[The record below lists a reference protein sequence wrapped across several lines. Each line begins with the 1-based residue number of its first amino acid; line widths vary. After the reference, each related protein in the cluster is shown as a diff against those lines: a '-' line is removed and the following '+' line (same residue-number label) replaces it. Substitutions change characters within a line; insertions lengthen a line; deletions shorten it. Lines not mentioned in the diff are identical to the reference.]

1 MPASAQ
7 GKGGPS
13 FRATVDVYFHIV
25 TDGSL
30 GAVTDADVQ
39 RQIQVVNM
47 GFGGFEGGTD
57 TGFRFRLAG
66 IDRTDNAAWFYA
78 GPGSPDERAMK
89 KALHKGDASDANIYS
104 TTAGAFLGW
113 SYFPSEYKTHP
124 YIDGVVIDWASMYKT
139 STVYEG
145 RYDLGK
151 TATHELGHWVGL
163 YHTFQGG
170 CNNFGDYVEDTPAE
184 LTPTSGCPR
193 ARTRARSRGSTRS
206 TTTWTTRTTPVTT
219 SSRRV
224 RRRARR
230 ISGCSSARTAAT
242 PQVTETQP
250 RSGGRATAP
259 ARPGARLSTPRARS
273 SGDRA
278 RASGAR
284 GRRFD
289 SYRAHERLRRRERA
303 AQPCRTPPEDSMPAV
318 DGAVPAILRS
328 LPWHG

>member
-1 MPASAQ
+1 MRRLVLLCAAMPLALLALTVSPAAARTSAGVPISAYCGLATPDFTALSQLTTTSTFARGGVVREPSSSDTPDEVPASAQ

-57 TGFRFRLAG
+57 TGLRFRLAG

-89 KALHKGDASDANIYS
+89 KALHKGDAGDANIYS

-184 LTPTSGCPR
+184 LTPTSGCP
-193 ARTRARSRGSTRS
+193 AGKDTCSEPGLDPIHNYMDYSYDS
-206 TTTWTTRTTPVTT
+206 CYDQFTPGQT
-219 SSRRV
+219 
-224 RRRARR
+224 
-230 ISGCSSARTAAT
+230 
-242 PQVTETQP
+242 
-250 RSGGRATAP
+250 
-259 ARPGARLSTPRARS
+259 
-273 SGDRA
+273 A
-278 RASGAR
+278 RAQDQWL
-284 GRRFD
+284 FF
-289 SYRAHERLRRRERA
+289 RANGGDTA
-303 AQPCRTPPEDSMPAV
+303 
-318 DGAVPAILRS
+318 GN
-328 LPWHG
+328 

>member
-1 MPASAQ
+1 MRRLVLMCAAMPLALLALTVSPADARTSAGAPVSAYCGLAAPDYTALSRLTATPTFARGVDVTREPSSSDTADEVPASAK
-7 GKGGPS
+7 GKGGQG

-25 TDGSL
+25 TDGQT

-47 GFGGFEGGTD
+47 DFGGFEGGAD

-66 IDRTDNAAWFYA
+66 IDRTDNAAWFNA

-89 KALHKGDASDANIYS
+89 KALHRGDASDANIYS

-170 CNNFGDYVEDTPAE
+170 CNNYGDHVDDTPAE
-184 LTPTSGCPR
+184 LTPTSGCP
-193 ARTRARSRGSTRS
+193 AGKDTCSEPGFDPIHNYMDYSFDS
-206 TTTWTTRTTPVTT
+206 CYEQFTPGQT
-219 SSRRV
+219 
-224 RRRARR
+224 
-230 ISGCSSARTAAT
+230 
-242 PQVTETQP
+242 
-250 RSGGRATAP
+250 
-259 ARPGARLSTPRARS
+259 
-273 SGDRA
+273 A
-278 RASGAR
+278 RAQDQWL
-284 GRRFD
+284 FF
-289 SYRAHERLRRRERA
+289 RANGGDTA
-303 AQPCRTPPEDSMPAV
+303 GT
-318 DGAVPAILRS
+318 
-328 LPWHG
+328 